1 MLSIGSIR
9 VTVPSY
15 SLLNSM
21 LQQKSTLSDNDKAI
35 HCDSWIFNK
44 FFVTFYTKSFY
55 AGMACLGP
63 NLDRFV
69 WLDLKFRAILG
80 TSCLY
85 HGALDLSWISD
96 KSKIIEKL
104 WVYAPKP
111 QQPTLSPRKP
121 TKQQKKSKAKIKTQP
136 PCFVLCPFFFFFLT
150 PWNITFCTSDMC
162 MCGWW
167 GNDFSLHKAHFHFF
181 CLLPLFFF
189 LSFTSF
195 LPWMTEEESAK
206 GWIFSA
212 SMLVSPQPITRP
224 NCYYPSFS
232 RVTNMPFPLSPS
244 QCQCSPKSKP
254 YRRERICSQS
264 HQC

>member
-63 NLDRFV
+63 NLDRFI

-111 QQPTLSPRKP
+111 QQPTLPPRKP

-136 PCFVLCPFFFFFLT
+136 PCFVLCPFFFFFFNSMKHYILYFRHVHV
-150 PWNITFCTSDMC
+150 WVMGKWLFIAQSTFSFFLPSSSLFLPIVHIFSPL
-162 MCGWW
+162 
-167 GNDFSLHKAHFHFF
+167 NDWRRISKRMNFLSIYVSFSSTHYSPQL
-181 CLLPLFFF
+181 LLPFF
-189 LSFTSF
+189 
-195 LPWMTEEESAK
+195 
-206 GWIFSA
+206 
-212 SMLVSPQPITRP
+212 
-224 NCYYPSFS
+224 
-232 RVTNMPFPLSPS
+232 
-244 QCQCSPKSKP
+244 
-254 YRRERICSQS
+254 
-264 HQC
+264 

>member
-63 NLDRFV
+63 NLDRFI

-111 QQPTLSPRKP
+111 QQPTLPPRKP
-121 TKQQKKSKAKIKTQP
+121 TKQQKKIQSKNQNPTP
-136 PCFVLCPFFFFFLT
+136 MLCSLSLLFFFF
-150 PWNITFCTSDMC
+150 
-162 MCGWW
+162 
-167 GNDFSLHKAHFHFF
+167 
-181 CLLPLFFF
+181 
-189 LSFTSF
+189 
-195 LPWMTEEESAK
+195 
-206 GWIFSA
+206 
-212 SMLVSPQPITRP
+212 
-224 NCYYPSFS
+224 
-232 RVTNMPFPLSPS
+232 
-244 QCQCSPKSKP
+244 
-254 YRRERICSQS
+254 
-264 HQC
+264 